1 MKLKLFSIA
10 LLCFLF
16 INRNATAAQI
26 DGWGFSSTNLVA
38 GHVFLNATG
47 TTSVTFNV
55 TADRATTDVGVN
67 LQFALAT
74 KTTTGTV
81 QLVSSAFAVTD
92 NDFAGNLF
100 ANKSITTSIS
110 NSNVLNSTI
119 YLAVIPSGATAYQF
133 LGTVTFVVT
142 NSSTAPSGTVSYNV
156 GGVPSYVAGP
166 DLSSSTIIHTSSS
179 VPALKSGQSLFSGD
193 HTTQLVLQTDGNL
206 VVYQV
211 STGKALWA
219 SKTNTNQ
226 AKYLFFQGDGNLVL
240 TKTTDLSTVVWA
252 SNIYADGGNEANA
265 QYAIYVLQGDG
276 NLVMMED
283 SKYSYIPKAGYYIS
297 IGDTGSGNFTVSPH
311 FSKIN

>member
-1 MKLKLFSIA
+1 MKLKLFSIL
-10 LLCFLF
+10 LLCFSF
-16 INRNATAAQI
+16 INRDTKAAQI
-26 DGWGFSSTNLVA
+26 DGWGFNSANLVA

-47 TTSVTFNV
+47 TTSITFSV
-55 TADRATTDVGVN
+55 SADRATSDAGVN

-81 QLVSSAFAVTD
+81 KLVSSAFSVTD
-92 NDFAGNLF
+92 ADFNGTLF

-110 NSNVLNSTI
+110 NSSVLNSTI

-133 LGTVTFVVT
+133 LGTVTYLVT
-142 NSSTAPSGTVSYNV
+142 NSSTVPSGIVGFNV

-166 DLSSSTIIHTSSS
+166 DLVASTIIHTSSS
-179 VPALKSGQSLFSGD
+179 VPILTSGQSLFSGD

-206 VVYQV
+206 VLYQV

-219 SKTNTNQ
+219 TKTNTNQ

-252 SNIYADGGNEANA
+252 SNIYADSGNEANA

-283 SKYSYIPKAGYYIS
+283 SKYSYIPKAGYYVS

-311 FSKIN
+311 FAKIN